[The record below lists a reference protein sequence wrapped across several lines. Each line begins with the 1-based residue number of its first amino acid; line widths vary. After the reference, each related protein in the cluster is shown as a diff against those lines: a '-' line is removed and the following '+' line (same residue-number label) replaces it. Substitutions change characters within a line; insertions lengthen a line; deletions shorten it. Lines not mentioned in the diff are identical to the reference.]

1 MGANVKKVTTLAV
14 FFLALLAVYQQ
25 PADLQAGELV
35 VGTSTGYPP
44 YYFVEDGK
52 LKGVCVAVI
61 NQTAQLLGMQVIYKQ
76 YPWKRML
83 EYGKTGEVD
92 AIMPLFKTA
101 AREQFL
107 VFPDIEIALE
117 ENNFFTRKSSG
128 IKFTGALQDL
138 AGHPIGIVLDY
149 SYGEA
154 FDTAD
159 YLEKIVTK
167 NDLNLMQMFK
177 FKRFT
182 TGLGN
187 RQVVRY
193 FARKTGGIEDLVFLE
208 PPITKAPLYIAFSK
222 AKGHEKLAAA
232 FSKALGKFKN
242 TRAYQKVLTA
252 YGVAP

>member
-1 MGANVKKVTTLAV
+1 VRKVTTLAV
-14 FFLALLAVYQQ
+14 FLLALLAVFQQ
-25 PADLQAGELV
+25 PAALPAEELV

-44 YYFVEDGK
+44 YYFVGDGK
-52 LKGVCVAVI
+52 VKGICVAVI
-61 NQTAQLLGMQVIYKQ
+61 NQTAQLLGMQVVYRQ
-76 YPWKRML
+76 YPWKRL
-83 EYGKTGEVD
+83 LKYGESGEVD

-117 ENNFFTRKSSG
+117 ENSFFTRKGSG
-128 IKFTGALQDL
+128 IKFTGALRDL
-138 AGHPIGIVLDY
+138 AGHPIGIVVDY
-149 SYGEA
+149 SYGKT

-159 YLEKIVTK
+159 YLEKIVTE
-167 NDLNLMQMFK
+167 NELNLMQMFK

-182 TGLGN
+182 IGLGN

-193 FARKTGGIEDLVFLE
+193 FARKTGGIGDLVFLE

-222 AKGHEKLAAA
+222 ARGHEKLTAA

-242 TRAYQKVLTA
+242 THAYQKVLKA
-252 YGVAP
+252 YGAAP

>member
-1 MGANVKKVTTLAV
+1 MRKITTTAIFL
-14 FFLALLAVYQQ
+14 LALLAVFRQ
-25 PADLQAGELV
+25 PIALQAGELV

-52 LKGVCVAVI
+52 LKGICVEVV
-61 NQTAQLLGMQVIYKQ
+61 NQTAHLLGMQVVYKQ
-76 YPWKRML
+76 YPWKRL
-83 EYGKTGEVD
+83 LKYGKSGKVD

-107 VFPDIEIALE
+107 VFPDIEITLE
-117 ENNFFTRKSSG
+117 ENSFFTRKGSG
-128 IKFTGALQDL
+128 IKFTGALRDL
-138 AGHPIGIVLDY
+138 AGHPIGIVVDY
-149 SYGEA
+149 SYGKA
-154 FDTAD
+154 VDTAD
-159 YLEKIVTK
+159 YLKKIVTK

-177 FKRFT
+177 FKRFAI
-182 TGLGN
+182 GLGN

-222 AKGHEKLAAA
+222 AKGHEELAAA

-242 TRAYQKVLTA
+242 IRAYQKVLTA
-252 YGVAP
+252 YGLAP